1 MHWSTAVFSAMLAL
15 GRLTQTICGGLVLI
29 LKKKIGGT
37 VPDSHL
43 YYGHSLPVSIVH
55 WCNAAL
61 LAILLLSGLN
71 IFNAH
76 TALYWGKSSYSGLP
90 RLGNTGQRKRC
101 RRNRRHYQNFRPRI
115 PYTGLLG
122 ASKNSEGELTARG
135 FPSWLTIPDGQW
147 LSLARRWHFFMAWV
161 LVINGLAFVPYSIV
175 SGH

>member
-1 MHWSTAVFSAMLAL
+1 MTPVKKIRRIFRGYLYIRHSLPTHIMHWSTAVFSAMLAL

-90 RLGNTGQRKRC
+90 
-101 RRNRRHYQNFRPRI
+101 
-115 PYTGLLG
+115 
-122 ASKNSEGELTARG
+122 
-135 FPSWLTIPDGQW
+135 PSWKYGAEKTMQEKSSALPEFSATNSVHRPPRCLQKFGGRIDRTWVPI
-147 LSLARRWHFFMAWV
+147 LA
-161 LVINGLAFVPYSIV
+161 NYT
-175 SGH
+175 